1 VIVTGRAI
9 DARIPVEGD
18 LLPSIAESGATVHV
32 VESRQPPATATS
44 GATEDVPDL
53 LKVLSDQTHGQYTT
67 IFTPASYGAALD
79 RLADKLSVEL
89 MIQYLVPAG
98 EANGDVQV
106 GVRRP
111 GSRVVGLGVK

>member
-1 VIVTGRAI
+1 
-9 DARIPVEGD
+9 
-18 LLPSIAESGATVHV
+18 VHV
-32 VESRQPPATATS
+32 VESRQSPATATS